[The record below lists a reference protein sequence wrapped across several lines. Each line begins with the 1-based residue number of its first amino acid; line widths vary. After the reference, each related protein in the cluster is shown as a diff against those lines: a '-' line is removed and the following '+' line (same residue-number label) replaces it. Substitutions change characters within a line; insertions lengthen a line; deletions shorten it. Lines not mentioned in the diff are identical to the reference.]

1 MRDARDHRSTTK
13 ALVVRPVE
21 PVPLGAARL
30 AHARL
35 RALMTGRPGVCG
47 VGLCRRG
54 EGYVLRVNVVDAAVD
69 VPTDVDGVPVEVRTT
84 GPVAASGR

>member
-1 MRDARDHRSTTK
+1 MRDGGDHRATTK
-13 ALVVRPVE
+13 ALVVRPVT
-21 PVPLGAARL
+21 PAPLAAART

-35 RALMTGRPGVCG
+35 RARMSGRPGVCG

-54 EGYVLRVNVVDAAVD
+54 EGYVLRVNVLDSAVE
-69 VPTDVDGVPVEVRTT
+69 VPTEVDGVPVEVRTT